1 MGIIP
6 GQVSWSLVTEAAKA
20 VRSTWEEVPS
30 AGVSGAEPDVS
41 SAGGWVGWA
50 AAPLSAAGFWGSCAG
65 FSGVSWA
72 GFWEEVPCPPEGFA
86 LPVVLP
92 EVPVPGLDVLL
103 PDSPASVF
111 GVSYAAASGSSA
123 GASSSASRSSL
134 IAFASS

>member
-41 SAGGWVGWA
+41 SAGGWVGWD

-86 LPVVLP
+86 LPAFLSAALSVAAGEAAVVALLGMP
-92 EVPVPGLDVLL
+92 LLLFLQKRGLDPHL
-103 PDSPASVF
+103 
-111 GVSYAAASGSSA
+111 YAGK
-123 GASSSASRSSL
+123 
-134 IAFASS
+134 